1 MDVKYRPEPWQ
12 DMGDGMNRITKDA
25 LMKLRE
31 ANELLKRIDGRI
43 RDLDSDGSIHFNPKD
58 QSQKIGELLDS
69 YSTLQKYCG
78 EAGRVVSE
86 HIDKPF
92 LVEMDKFAQKMRDT
106 SILSFE
112 TNNRIGSTT
121 TTVLPDAH
129 AGYGSMPQTIQ
140 TKKDKITV
148 EDIFKDSPAFDN
160 VLRGEY
166 KELKKQNPD
175 AKLNYEEYKK
185 VVPSTR
191 GFEYKSIEDEQKK
204 LEMIRDI
211 AIGGGIIIAT
221 ILCPPLGA
229 AAAVVYGAV
238 QIKSGIDGEDWGTHR
253 KLSQE
258 ERVGNV
264 IFGGLDAIPVV
275 GVVGKGVKAF
285 KGMSELAD
293 LAKLLKFK
301 EGMPGFNPNLG
312 KNVVQS
318 LRDNKAIMLDRLK
331 LVSLKMDKSGNKKV
345 YQLGEKIAKSIDDRT
360 AKSASFEV
368 DGNGLLISKQGGTD
382 FQSWVNKHHT
392 ASNKIIDDEIKG
404 VEASLTKKNILP
416 NEKLAD
422 QELMLKNS
430 EEILN
435 DVRLNEESIA
445 WFSNALKNEKIHP
458 NDWKGKL
465 SCVSG
470 DGKHLTERELKY
482 INQELKKGH
491 DVDLDQIKS
500 LREQASQ
507 IADDYAIKIRSDE
520 KWTQLTKEHAVSKQ
534 PSTILGHELENAGIT
549 RPPRHEAHH
558 IIPNKQGGL
567 RKYIEKYGI
576 DVNSASNGVFLPQN
590 YHPNWPGQ
598 ITHSARNNLN
608 EKGDMMFRHG
618 DQYIRYL
625 SEKLKTIDRLPI
637 SHQLKREEILKFIEN
652 TRNNLLTGKIE
663 FLYKD

>member
-12 DMGDGMNRITKDA
+12 NMGDGMNRITKDA

-31 ANELLKRIDGRI
+31 ANESLKRIDGRI
-43 RDLDSDGSIHFNPKD
+43 RDLDSDGSIHFSPKD
-58 QSQKIGELLDS
+58 QSQRIGELLDS

-78 EAGRVVSE
+78 EAGRLVSE

-129 AGYGSMPQTIQ
+129 AGYGSVPQTIQ

-160 VLRGEY
+160 VLKAEY

-211 AIGGGIIIAT
+211 GIGAGIIITT

-258 ERVGNV
+258 ERVGNI

-275 GVVGKGVKAF
+275 GAVGKGVKAF
-285 KGMSELAD
+285 KGTSELAD

-318 LRDNKAIMLDRLK
+318 LKENKTLKNALDAMKNTPIPVAVRTVDTGIGMKLPYIESSTVGEVAGRFSKASTAAKDDAYQLAHGHSKLEGSNKTSGVGNNSSRTDEIGIEFKRNPKHNEDEFIRQLKNQEDGLGKLTVDEFIQNRNQFLKYGRSKQANSAQRLARKQAVQDKIDEFMEEGFSFREAEEQALKWIKDKAALHDPDQIAGGNPLKITGMGDSRINSSIGSQWKSRIGNVDKEIRRVADTLSEEEKKLIYLNVRLK
-331 LVSLKMDKSGNKKV
+331 
-345 YQLGEKIAKSIDDRT
+345 
-360 AKSASFEV
+360 
-368 DGNGLLISKQGGTD
+368 
-382 FQSWVNKHHT
+382 
-392 ASNKIIDDEIKG
+392 
-404 VEASLTKKNILP
+404 
-416 NEKLAD
+416 
-422 QELMLKNS
+422 S
-430 EEILN
+430 E
-435 DVRLNEESIA
+435 
-445 WFSNALKNEKIHP
+445 
-458 NDWKGKL
+458 
-465 SCVSG
+465 
-470 DGKHLTERELKY
+470 
-482 INQELKKGH
+482 
-491 DVDLDQIKS
+491 
-500 LREQASQ
+500 
-507 IADDYAIKIRSDE
+507 
-520 KWTQLTKEHAVSKQ
+520 
-534 PSTILGHELENAGIT
+534 
-549 RPPRHEAHH
+549 
-558 IIPNKQGGL
+558 
-567 RKYIEKYGI
+567 
-576 DVNSASNGVFLPQN
+576 
-590 YHPNWPGQ
+590 
-598 ITHSARNNLN
+598 
-608 EKGDMMFRHG
+608 
-618 DQYIRYL
+618 
-625 SEKLKTIDRLPI
+625 
-637 SHQLKREEILKFIEN
+637 
-652 TRNNLLTGKIE
+652 
-663 FLYKD
+663 

>member
-12 DMGDGMNRITKDA
+12 DMGDGMNRITKDT
-25 LMKLRE
+25 LIKLRR
-31 ANELLKRIDGRI
+31 ANELLKKIDGRI

-69 YSTLQKYCG
+69 YSTLQRYCG
-78 EAGRVVSE
+78 EAGRLVSE

-129 AGYGSMPQTIQ
+129 AGYGSVPQTIK

-160 VLRGEY
+160 VLKEEY

-204 LEMIRDI
+204 LEMVRDI
-211 AIGGGIIIAT
+211 GIGVGIIITT

-258 ERVGNV
+258 ERVGNI

-275 GVVGKGVKAF
+275 GAVGKGVKAF
-285 KGMSELAD
+285 KGTSELAD

-312 KNVVQS
+312 GNVVQS
-318 LRDNKAIMLDRLK
+318 LKENKTLKNALDVVKNTPIPVAVRMVDTGIGVK
-331 LVSLKMDKSGNKKV
+331 IPYVESSTVGEVAGKFSKASTAAKDDA
-345 YQLGEKIAKSIDDRT
+345 YQLAKGTGNREAEVPPAFRQTDFASSYEARLNQTPALENPKVEFEGIRGESKCILKPPPDRQLKQILDEVGIEGIQYKNAVPDFSPT
-360 AKSASFEV
+360 AKAQVEI
-368 DGNGLLISKQGGTD
+368 NYMLGGKGTYGGKARRAN
-382 FQSWVNKHHT
+382 FVQS
-392 ASNKIIDDEIKG
+392 DQ
-404 VEASLTKKNILP
+404 
-416 NEKLAD
+416 KLAD
-422 QELMLKNS
+422 QINGSPELASQFGMESGKISARDIKKYREKNKLTWH
-430 EEILN
+430 ELN
-435 DVRLNEESIA
+435 DVKTMQLVPT
-445 WFSNALKNEKIHP
+445 KI
-458 NDWKGKL
+458 NSEFG
-465 SCVSG
+465 
-470 DGKHLTERELKY
+470 HLGGVGE
-482 INQELKKGH
+482 I
-491 DVDLDQIKS
+491 
-500 LREQASQ
+500 
-507 IADDYAIKIRSDE
+507 
-520 KWTQLTKEHAVSKQ
+520 
-534 PSTILGHELENAGIT
+534 NAGAFK
-549 RPPRHEAHH
+549 PGGFA
-558 IIPNKQGGL
+558 NK
-567 RKYIEKYGI
+567 
-576 DVNSASNGVFLPQN
+576 
-590 YHPNWPGQ
+590 
-598 ITHSARNNLN
+598 
-608 EKGDMMFRHG
+608 
-618 DQYIRYL
+618 
-625 SEKLKTIDRLPI
+625 
-637 SHQLKREEILKFIEN
+637 
-652 TRNNLLTGKIE
+652 
-663 FLYKD
+663 

>member
-25 LMKLRE
+25 LIKLRD
-31 ANELLKRIDGRI
+31 ANESLKKIDGRI

-58 QSQKIGELLDS
+58 QSRKIGELLES

-78 EAGRVVSE
+78 EAGRLVSE

-121 TTVLPDAH
+121 TTALPDAH
-129 AGYGSMPQTIQ
+129 AGYGSVPQTIK

-204 LEMIRDI
+204 LETIRDL

-221 ILCPPLGA
+221 ILCPPLGT

-258 ERVGNV
+258 ERTGNF
-264 IFGGLDAIPVV
+264 IFGGLDAIPAV
-275 GVVGKGVKAF
+275 GLLGKGVKAF
-285 KGMSELAD
+285 KGTSELAD

-331 LVSLKMDKSGNKKV
+331 LTSLEMEKYGNEKM

-392 ASNKIIDDEIKG
+392 ESNKIIDDKIKG
-404 VEASLTKKNILP
+404 VEASLASKGTVKIDYDLAKDYIRDVESKTGLKLHKNQIEQLKAALREHKY
-416 NEKLAD
+416 EKMTPL
-422 QELMLKNS
+422 ETLKHRNKFNS
-430 EEILN
+430 VKNKLISEWEEKTGQTWP
-435 DVRLNEESIA
+435 RYTEEVY
-445 WFSNALKNEKIHP
+445 
-458 NDWKGKL
+458 D
-465 SCVSG
+465 
-470 DGKHLTERELKY
+470 
-482 INQELKKGH
+482 KKGRVAR
-491 DVDLDQIKS
+491 DIG
-500 LREQASQ
+500 
-507 IADDYAIKIRSDE
+507 
-520 KWTQLTKEHAVSKQ
+520 Q
-534 PSTILGHELENAGIT
+534 PYD
-549 RPPRHEAHH
+549 AHH
-558 IIPNKQGGL
+558 IIENNFGGPHEWWNIHPAKFPDEHQAGIHGKGSPSNKL
-567 RKYIEKYGI
+567 FPR
-576 DVNSASNGVFLPQN
+576 
-590 YHPNWPGQ
+590 
-598 ITHSARNNLN
+598 R
-608 EKGDMMFRHG
+608 
-618 DQYIRYL
+618 
-625 SEKLKTIDRLPI
+625 
-637 SHQLKREEILKFIEN
+637 
-652 TRNNLLTGKIE
+652 
-663 FLYKD
+663 

>member
-12 DMGDGMNRITKDA
+12 NMGDGMNRITKDA

-78 EAGRVVSE
+78 EAGRLVSE

-121 TTVLPDAH
+121 TTVLPGAH
-129 AGYGSMPQTIQ
+129 AGYGSVPQTIQ
-140 TKKDKITV
+140 KKKDKITV
-148 EDIFKDSPAFDN
+148 EDIFRDSPAFDN

-204 LEMIRDI
+204 LEMVRDI
-211 AIGGGIIIAT
+211 GIGVGIIITT
-221 ILCPPLGA
+221 ILCPPLGT
-229 AAAVVYGAV
+229 AAAVVYGGV

-258 ERVGNV
+258 ERVGNI

-275 GVVGKGVKAF
+275 GAVGKGVKAF
-285 KGMSELAD
+285 KGTSELAD

-318 LRDNKAIMLDRLK
+318 LKENKTLKNALDAVKNTPIPVAVRMVDTGIGVKIPYVESSTVGEVAGKFSKASTAAKDDAYQLAKGSGGSGVSKEGSVAKGTGKTGGPVEVKAPPGATDEQIAQVKAYVEGSNKALEAGALSPTGR
-331 LVSLKMDKSGNKKV
+331 VS
-345 YQLGEKIAKSIDDRT
+345 T
-360 AKSASFEV
+360 
-368 DGNGLLISKQGGTD
+368 
-382 FQSWVNKHHT
+382 
-392 ASNKIIDDEIKG
+392 
-404 VEASLTKKNILP
+404 
-416 NEKLAD
+416 
-422 QELMLKNS
+422 
-430 EEILN
+430 
-435 DVRLNEESIA
+435 
-445 WFSNALKNEKIHP
+445 
-458 NDWKGKL
+458 KGKL
-465 SCVSG
+465 RQEASRAARLE
-470 DGKHLTERELKY
+470 GKRAADNGEAY
-482 INQELKKGH
+482 KGH
-491 DVDLDQIKS
+491 VGHVPDTTWIGKPDPHSWLDLDPKVNMSIGG
-500 LREQASQ
+500 QANKYP
-507 IADDYAIKIRSDE
+507 IGYKP
-520 KWTQLTKEHAVSKQ
+520 TKFKFV
-534 PSTILGHELENAGIT
+534 
-549 RPPRHEAHH
+549 
-558 IIPNKQGGL
+558 
-567 RKYIEKYGI
+567 
-576 DVNSASNGVFLPQN
+576 
-590 YHPNWPGQ
+590 
-598 ITHSARNNLN
+598 
-608 EKGDMMFRHG
+608 
-618 DQYIRYL
+618 
-625 SEKLKTIDRLPI
+625 
-637 SHQLKREEILKFIEN
+637 EEE
-652 TRNNLLTGKIE
+652 
-663 FLYKD
+663 

>member
-12 DMGDGMNRITKDA
+12 NMGDGMNRITKDA
-25 LMKLRE
+25 LMKLRD
-31 ANELLKRIDGRI
+31 ANESLKRIDGRI
-43 RDLDSDGSIHFNPKD
+43 RDLDSDGSIHFSPKD

-78 EAGRVVSE
+78 EAGRLVSE

-121 TTVLPDAH
+121 TTVLPDEH
-129 AGYGSMPQTIQ
+129 AGYGSVPQTIQ

-160 VLRGEY
+160 VLKAEY

-211 AIGGGIIIAT
+211 GIGAGIIITT

-258 ERVGNV
+258 ERVGNI

-275 GVVGKGVKAF
+275 GAVGKGVKAF
-285 KGMSELAD
+285 KGTSELAD

-318 LRDNKAIMLDRLK
+318 LKENKTLKNALDAMKNTPIPVAVRTVDTGIGMKLPYIESSTVGEVAGKFSKASTAAKDDAYQLVHGHSKLEGSNKTSGVGNNSSRTDEIGIEFKRNPKHNEDEFIRQLKNQEDGLGKLTVDEFIQNRNQFLKYGRSKQANSAQRLARKQAVQDKIDEFMEEGFSFREAEEQALKWIKDKAALHDPDQIAGGNPLKITGMGDSRINSSIGSQWKSRIGNVDKEIRRVADTLSEEEKKLIYLNVRLK
-331 LVSLKMDKSGNKKV
+331 
-345 YQLGEKIAKSIDDRT
+345 
-360 AKSASFEV
+360 
-368 DGNGLLISKQGGTD
+368 
-382 FQSWVNKHHT
+382 
-392 ASNKIIDDEIKG
+392 
-404 VEASLTKKNILP
+404 
-416 NEKLAD
+416 
-422 QELMLKNS
+422 S
-430 EEILN
+430 E
-435 DVRLNEESIA
+435 
-445 WFSNALKNEKIHP
+445 
-458 NDWKGKL
+458 
-465 SCVSG
+465 
-470 DGKHLTERELKY
+470 
-482 INQELKKGH
+482 
-491 DVDLDQIKS
+491 
-500 LREQASQ
+500 
-507 IADDYAIKIRSDE
+507 
-520 KWTQLTKEHAVSKQ
+520 
-534 PSTILGHELENAGIT
+534 
-549 RPPRHEAHH
+549 
-558 IIPNKQGGL
+558 
-567 RKYIEKYGI
+567 
-576 DVNSASNGVFLPQN
+576 
-590 YHPNWPGQ
+590 
-598 ITHSARNNLN
+598 
-608 EKGDMMFRHG
+608 
-618 DQYIRYL
+618 
-625 SEKLKTIDRLPI
+625 
-637 SHQLKREEILKFIEN
+637 
-652 TRNNLLTGKIE
+652 
-663 FLYKD
+663 

>member
-25 LMKLRE
+25 LMKLRD

-43 RDLDSDGSIHFNPKD
+43 RDSDSDGSIHFNPKD

-129 AGYGSMPQTIQ
+129 AGYGSIPQTIQ

-204 LEMIRDI
+204 LEIIRDI
-211 AIGGGIIIAT
+211 GIGVGIIITT

-258 ERVGNV
+258 ERVGNI

-275 GVVGKGVKAF
+275 GAVGKGVKAF
-285 KGMSELAD
+285 KDTSELAD

-318 LRDNKAIMLDRLK
+318 LKENNLLKNLKIQGWKTVDKINDADYFIKGLVAKGVDSVSPIFKGVEILPDGSVARTGTNYSGKFQEAHDASKASIQSRISNLESGGVKGTGEVGTTDSRLDFVGKLKGEEVKLPNVKTEKVTFNKRNPNDTAQLRKDFNKIRKDLMKSMADNP
-331 LVSLKMDKSGNKKV
+331 
-345 YQLGEKIAKSIDDRT
+345 EKIKELKKAGISDNDIEDMM
-360 AKSASFEV
+360 EYGLV
-368 DGNGLLISKQGGTD
+368 PDGWQVHHKIPLDQGGTNN
-382 FQSWVNKHHT
+382 VENLVL
-392 ASNKIIDDEIKG
+392 IKNHPYHK
-404 VEASLTKKNILP
+404 VITNEQNSLTKGMKPGDSKIVDFP
-416 NEKLAD
+416 IPKG
-422 QELMLKNS
+422 
-430 EEILN
+430 EIY
-435 DVRLNEESIA
+435 
-445 WFSNALKNEKIHP
+445 P
-458 NDWKGKL
+458 
-465 SCVSG
+465 
-470 DGKHLTERELKY
+470 
-482 INQELKKGH
+482 
-491 DVDLDQIKS
+491 
-500 LREQASQ
+500 
-507 IADDYAIKIRSDE
+507 
-520 KWTQLTKEHAVSKQ
+520 
-534 PSTILGHELENAGIT
+534 
-549 RPPRHEAHH
+549 
-558 IIPNKQGGL
+558 PNK
-567 RKYIEKYGI
+567 E
-576 DVNSASNGVFLPQN
+576 
-590 YHPNWPGQ
+590 
-598 ITHSARNNLN
+598 
-608 EKGDMMFRHG
+608 
-618 DQYIRYL
+618 
-625 SEKLKTIDRLPI
+625 
-637 SHQLKREEILKFIEN
+637 
-652 TRNNLLTGKIE
+652 
-663 FLYKD
+663 

>member
-25 LMKLRE
+25 LIKLRY

-58 QSQKIGELLDS
+58 QSQKIGELLES
-69 YSTLQKYCG
+69 YTTLQKYCG
-78 EAGRVVSE
+78 EVGRVVSE

-121 TTVLPDAH
+121 TTVLPGAH
-129 AGYGSMPQTIQ
+129 AGYGSVPQTIQ
-140 TKKDKITV
+140 KRKDKITV
-148 EDIFKDSPAFDN
+148 EDIFRDSPAFDN
-160 VLRGEY
+160 VLRAEY

-211 AIGGGIIIAT
+211 GIGVGIIITT

-275 GVVGKGVKAF
+275 GAVGKGVKAF
-285 KGMSELAD
+285 KGTSELAD

-318 LRDNKAIMLDRLK
+318 LKENKTLKNALDAMKNTNIPVAVRTVDTGIGMKLPYIEYSTVGEVAGKFSKASTAAKDDAYQLTKGSGDSGVSKEGSLAKGTGNPPKITEIQEGDLGKHIIKGKNGRKELVPNVRYITEDGYKYTTDEFGRIVDVEAGELILQKGKRNKGMQVAAGREDRLPDDDGGH
-331 LVSLKMDKSGNKKV
+331 LIGTQFHGSGDIDNLIAQNRQINRSGGEWYNMEQEWANALGGKPPKKV
-345 YQLGEKIAKSIDDRT
+345 SVKIEPVYSGSSLRPNLFKIKYQIEGQRKVIR
-360 AKSASFEV
+360 
-368 DGNGLLISKQGGTD
+368 
-382 FQSWVNKHHT
+382 
-392 ASNKIIDDEIKG
+392 
-404 VEASLTKKNILP
+404 
-416 NEKLAD
+416 
-422 QELMLKNS
+422 
-430 EEILN
+430 EILN
-435 DVRLNEESIA
+435 
-445 WFSNALKNEKIHP
+445 K
-458 NDWKGKL
+458 
-465 SCVSG
+465 
-470 DGKHLTERELKY
+470 T
-482 INQELKKGH
+482 
-491 DVDLDQIKS
+491 
-500 LREQASQ
+500 
-507 IADDYAIKIRSDE
+507 
-520 KWTQLTKEHAVSKQ
+520 
-534 PSTILGHELENAGIT
+534 
-549 RPPRHEAHH
+549 
-558 IIPNKQGGL
+558 GG
-567 RKYIEKYGI
+567 
-576 DVNSASNGVFLPQN
+576 
-590 YHPNWPGQ
+590 
-598 ITHSARNNLN
+598 
-608 EKGDMMFRHG
+608 
-618 DQYIRYL
+618 
-625 SEKLKTIDRLPI
+625 
-637 SHQLKREEILKFIEN
+637 
-652 TRNNLLTGKIE
+652 
-663 FLYKD
+663 

>member
-25 LMKLRE
+25 LIKLRD
-31 ANELLKRIDGRI
+31 ANESLKKIDGRI

-78 EAGRVVSE
+78 EAGRLVSE

-129 AGYGSMPQTIQ
+129 AGYGSVPQTIK

-211 AIGGGIIIAT
+211 GIGVGIIITT

-258 ERVGNV
+258 ERTANI

-275 GVVGKGVKAF
+275 GAVGKGVKAF
-285 KGMSELAD
+285 KGTSELAD

-318 LRDNKAIMLDRLK
+318 LKENNLLKNLKIQGWKTVDKINDADYFIKGLVAKGVDETTVFIRGEEVLLDGSVRRYGGTNFSESVKEAHDASKASIQSRISNLESGGVKGTGKIDYDLAKDYIRDVESKTGLK
-331 LVSLKMDKSGNKKV
+331 LHKNQIEQLKAALREHKYEKMTPLETLKHRNKFNSVKN
-345 YQLGEKIAKSIDDRT
+345 K
-360 AKSASFEV
+360 
-368 DGNGLLISKQGGTD
+368 LISE
-382 FQSWVNKHHT
+382 W
-392 ASNKIIDDEIKG
+392 E
-404 VEASLTKKNILP
+404 
-416 NEKLAD
+416 EKTG
-422 QELMLKNS
+422 QTWPRYT
-430 EEILN
+430 EEVY
-435 DVRLNEESIA
+435 D
-445 WFSNALKNEKIHP
+445 
-458 NDWKGKL
+458 
-465 SCVSG
+465 
-470 DGKHLTERELKY
+470 
-482 INQELKKGH
+482 KKGRVAR
-491 DVDLDQIKS
+491 DIG
-500 LREQASQ
+500 
-507 IADDYAIKIRSDE
+507 
-520 KWTQLTKEHAVSKQ
+520 Q
-534 PSTILGHELENAGIT
+534 PYD
-549 RPPRHEAHH
+549 AHH
-558 IIPNKQGGL
+558 IIENNFGGPHEWWNIHPAKFPDEHQAGIHGKGSPSNKL
-567 RKYIEKYGI
+567 FPR
-576 DVNSASNGVFLPQN
+576 
-590 YHPNWPGQ
+590 
-598 ITHSARNNLN
+598 R
-608 EKGDMMFRHG
+608 
-618 DQYIRYL
+618 
-625 SEKLKTIDRLPI
+625 
-637 SHQLKREEILKFIEN
+637 
-652 TRNNLLTGKIE
+652 
-663 FLYKD
+663 

>member
-12 DMGDGMNRITKDA
+12 NMGDGMNRITKDA

-31 ANELLKRIDGRI
+31 ANESLKRIDGRI

-78 EAGRVVSE
+78 EAGRLVSE

-121 TTVLPDAH
+121 TTVLPGAH
-129 AGYGSMPQTIQ
+129 AGYGSVPQTIQ
-140 TKKDKITV
+140 KKKDKITV
-148 EDIFKDSPAFDN
+148 EDIFRDSPAFDN

-204 LEMIRDI
+204 LEMVRDI
-211 AIGGGIIIAT
+211 GIGVGIIITT

-229 AAAVVYGAV
+229 AAAVVYGGV

-258 ERVGNV
+258 ERVGNI

-275 GVVGKGVKAF
+275 GAVGKGVKAF
-285 KGMSELAD
+285 KGTSELAD

-318 LRDNKAIMLDRLK
+318 LKENNLLKNLKIQGWKTVDKINDADYFIKGLVAKGVDSVTPFVKGVEILPDGSVVRSGTNYSGKFQEAHDASKASIQSRISNLESGGVKGTGKVGYGSNISDNISKEIKELDKEINRLK
-331 LVSLKMDKSGNKKV
+331 IEGNDKEVKRLTREKNKLANKLDTKDVISDHYDLKVAKEYERKIDNSKYFSHDKGDFGEEVTKIVARDSDLGKDVSDLFQVGRN
-345 YQLGEKIAKSIDDRT
+345 GIDAAFLSKGPPPKLTIIESKASD
-360 AKSASFEV
+360 SASFSYS
-368 DGNGLLISKQGGTD
+368 DKQKKGGDTY
-382 FQSWVNKHHT
+382 FQDMVN
-392 ASNKIIDDEIKG
+392 SDDPRYANFRDNLE
-404 VEASLTKKNILP
+404 N
-416 NEKLAD
+416 
-422 QELMLKNS
+422 LM
-430 EEILN
+430 
-435 DVRLNEESIA
+435 EESPDLQFDFIRV
-445 WFSNALKNEKIHP
+445 ETDIKIT
-458 NDWKGKL
+458 DTGFG
-465 SCVSG
+465 V
-470 DGKHLTERELKY
+470 DELKVKDW
-482 INQELKKGH
+482 NKK
-491 DVDLDQIKS
+491 
-500 LREQASQ
+500 
-507 IADDYAIKIRSDE
+507 
-520 KWTQLTKEHAVSKQ
+520 
-534 PSTILGHELENAGIT
+534 
-549 RPPRHEAHH
+549 
-558 IIPNKQGGL
+558 
-567 RKYIEKYGI
+567 I
-576 DVNSASNGVFLPQN
+576 D
-590 YHPNWPGQ
+590 
-598 ITHSARNNLN
+598 
-608 EKGDMMFRHG
+608 
-618 DQYIRYL
+618 
-625 SEKLKTIDRLPI
+625 
-637 SHQLKREEILKFIEN
+637 
-652 TRNNLLTGKIE
+652 
-663 FLYKD
+663 

>member
-12 DMGDGMNRITKDA
+12 NMGDGMNRITKDA
-25 LMKLRE
+25 LIKLQR
-31 ANELLKRIDGRI
+31 ANELLKKIDGRI

-78 EAGRVVSE
+78 EAGRLVSE

-106 SILSFE
+106 SILSFK
-112 TNNRIGSTT
+112 TDNRIGSTT
-121 TTVLPDAH
+121 TTVLPGAH
-129 AGYGSMPQTIQ
+129 AGYGSVPQTIQ
-140 TKKDKITV
+140 KKKDKITV

-166 KELKKQNPD
+166 KELKKQNPN

-204 LEMIRDI
+204 LEMVRDI
-211 AIGGGIIIAT
+211 GIGVGIIITT

-229 AAAVVYGAV
+229 AAAVVYGGV

-258 ERVGNV
+258 ERVGNI

-275 GVVGKGVKAF
+275 GAVGKGVKAF
-285 KGMSELAD
+285 KGTSELAD

-312 KNVVQS
+312 GNVVQS

-331 LVSLKMDKSGNKKV
+331 LASLKMEKSGNEKM

-392 ASNKIIDDEIKG
+392 ESNKIIDDKIKG
-404 VEASLTKKNILP
+404 VEASLASKGTGNREVEVPPAFRQTDFASSYESRINQTPAQINPKIEFEGIRGESLSTLKPPPDPKLKSILDEAGIKGIQYKNGVPDFSPVSKAQVEINHMVGGTGGNGSAARRL
-416 NEKLAD
+416 NFTQADEKLAE
-422 QELMLKNS
+422 QLNNSPELARKFGMES
-430 EEILN
+430 GEITWKQIEKYRRAHKLTWHELN
-435 DVRLNEESIA
+435 DVKTVQLVPTEINSKFGHLGGVGEI
-445 WFSNALKNEKIHP
+445 NAGAFMP
-458 NDWKGKL
+458 
-465 SCVSG
+465 
-470 DGKHLTERELKY
+470 DGF
-482 INQELKKGH
+482 
-491 DVDLDQIKS
+491 
-500 LREQASQ
+500 A
-507 IADDYAIKIRSDE
+507 
-520 KWTQLTKEHAVSKQ
+520 SKQ
-534 PSTILGHELENAGIT
+534 
-549 RPPRHEAHH
+549 
-558 IIPNKQGGL
+558 
-567 RKYIEKYGI
+567 
-576 DVNSASNGVFLPQN
+576 
-590 YHPNWPGQ
+590 
-598 ITHSARNNLN
+598 
-608 EKGDMMFRHG
+608 
-618 DQYIRYL
+618 
-625 SEKLKTIDRLPI
+625 
-637 SHQLKREEILKFIEN
+637 
-652 TRNNLLTGKIE
+652 
-663 FLYKD
+663 

>member
-25 LMKLRE
+25 LMKLRD

-43 RDLDSDGSIHFNPKD
+43 RDSDSDGSIHFNPKD

-129 AGYGSMPQTIQ
+129 AGYGSIPQTIQ

-211 AIGGGIIIAT
+211 GIGVGIIITT

-258 ERVGNV
+258 ERVGNI

-275 GVVGKGVKAF
+275 GAVGKGVKAF
-285 KGMSELAD
+285 KDTSELAD

-318 LRDNKAIMLDRLK
+318 LKENNLLK
-331 LVSLKMDKSGNKKV
+331 NLKIQGWKTVDKINDADYFIKGLV
-345 YQLGEKIAKSIDDRT
+345 AKG
-360 AKSASFEV
+360 V
-368 DGNGLLISKQGGTD
+368 DSVSPI
-382 FQSWVNKHHT
+382 F
-392 ASNKIIDDEIKG
+392 KG
-404 VEASLTKKNILP
+404 VEILP
-416 NEKLAD
+416 DGSVARTGTNYSGKFQEAHDASKASIQSRISNLESGGVKGTGKGSTVSEVKTFVDKGEQFTNGRKNRLKPEIRYKTGEYDYFYETDNLGRIEKFETD
-422 QELMLKNS
+422 
-430 EEILN
+430 
-435 DVRLNEESIA
+435 
-445 WFSNALKNEKIHP
+445 
-458 NDWKGKL
+458 KL
-465 SCVSG
+465 Q
-470 DGKHLTERELKY
+470 LTEREKRLSHSKNTLGKVKGQDHAGHLAGDRFGGSPK
-482 INQELKKGH
+482 IDNLVSQLSDVNLKKYKKVE
-491 DVDLDQIKS
+491 DKWAAALKEKPPKEVTVKVDIIYSGNDM
-500 LREQASQ
+500 
-507 IADDYAIKIRSDE
+507 
-520 KWTQLTKEHAVSKQ
+520 
-534 PSTILGHELENAGIT
+534 
-549 RPPRHEAHH
+549 RPDKF
-558 IIPNKQGGL
+558 I
-567 RKYIEKYGI
+567 
-576 DVNSASNGVFLPQN
+576 VN
-590 YHPNWPGQ
+590 Y
-598 ITHSARNNLN
+598 
-608 EKGDMMFRHG
+608 
-618 DQYIRYL
+618 
-625 SEKLKTIDRLPI
+625 TIDGKPGNA
-637 SHQLKREEILKFIEN
+637 KFK
-652 TRNNLLTGKIE
+652 NL
-663 FLYKD
+663 